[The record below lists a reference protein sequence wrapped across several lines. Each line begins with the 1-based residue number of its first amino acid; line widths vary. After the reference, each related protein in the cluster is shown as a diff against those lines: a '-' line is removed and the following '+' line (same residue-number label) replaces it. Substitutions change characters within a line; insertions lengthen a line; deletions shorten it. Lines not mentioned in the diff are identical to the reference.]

1 MHYDILSVGGI
12 LGGLSLLTYDGGKQ
26 QMILALLEGIA
37 MCFVLLIIC
46 VVGIANGPVGMVFFY
61 EKEVQDKVIEL
72 GLTTRETIN
81 KRKGITFVSLLI
93 PQLLL
98 VPLMV
103 YFVNGASDFKTAA
116 IQMIVI
122 YLISGLFDR
131 LFIDWY
137 WVGKTRTWI
146 IPGTEDMMPYIYGKT
161 LIGKWVSTVIGFP
174 ILAILI
180 AWVVSKL

>member
-1 MHYDILSVGGI
+1 MV
-12 LGGLSLLTYDGGKQ
+12 
-26 QMILALLEGIA
+26 MAVLEGVA

-61 EKEVQDKVIEL
+61 EKEVQDKAIEL
-72 GLTTRETIN
+72 ELTTRETIN
-81 KRKGITFVSLLI
+81 KRKMTTYIALLV
-93 PQLLL
+93 PQFLL

-103 YFVNGASDFKTAA
+103 YLVNGTQDFKSAFF
-116 IQMIVI
+116 QMTVI

-137 WVGKTRTWI
+137 WVGKTKAWI

-161 LIGKWVSTVIGFP
+161 LVGKWVSTLIGFP
-174 ILAILI
+174 ILAVLI
-180 AWVVSKL
+180 AWVVSRL

>member
-1 MHYDILSVGGI
+1 
-12 LGGLSLLTYDGGKQ
+12 
-26 QMILALLEGIA
+26 MIMAVLEGVA

-61 EKEVQDKVIEL
+61 EKEVQDKAIEL

-81 KRKGITFVSLLI
+81 KRKTITFIALLV

-103 YFVNGASDFKTAA
+103 YLINGASEFKTAA
-116 IQMIVI
+116 SQMAAI

-137 WVGKTRTWI
+137 WVGKTKAWI
-146 IPGTEDMMPYIYGKT
+146 IPGTEDMRPYIYGKT
-161 LIGKWVSTVIGFP
+161 LVGKWVSTLLGFP
-174 ILAILI
+174 ILAVII